1 MAQLELG
8 GVSRQLAANCALKS
22 LDDKRLCLTL
32 QRNHQALKSEMSEQH
47 LLQAVRKHL
56 NASLQLEIEI
66 GEPGG
71 DTPAQQQALVDEQKI
86 VDARAQ
92 MAQDPLVK
100 AAQQQLGA
108 TLLEETV
115 KPV

>member
-1 MAQLELG
+1 
-8 GVSRQLAANCALKS
+8 
-22 LDDKRLCLTL
+22 
-32 QRNHQALKSEMSEQH
+32 MSEQR
-47 LLQAVRKHL
+47 LLQALRKHL
-56 NASLQLEIEI
+56 NASLLLEIEI

-71 DTPAQQQALVDEQKI
+71 DTPAQQQALADEQKI